1 MSEPGKKVLV
11 WGLTSNVGGLEMVVK
26 NYVGRISPSDV
37 RFDFVTTH
45 ESMVFE
51 DWVLEL
57 GSEVLYLPSR
67 SKDPIGYKQA
77 IDRFSSECL
86 GSYDAVWLND
96 CRWGNLDILV
106 KAKKV
111 GVPRRIAHAH
121 NTRDIADGQVRILR
135 HKANRIRIASLATDF
150 WACSLAAAKWCFN
163 ESQLESQRFRVVRN
177 AVDVGRFSFDEET
190 RTRMRRQLRLGDLP
204 TYINVGRLDHQKNQA
219 FLLEAFKELLAL
231 QPESV
236 LLLVGGGPDEG
247 ALRAKA
253 RDLGLGDSVLFL
265 GFRSDIPELL
275 CSADCFMMPSLFE
288 GLSLVLVEAR
298 ASGLPCLCSDAITPE
313 VAILGSLERIPL
325 STGAMAW
332 AKRMASAELPADRK
346 AGVAAVRAAGYD
358 IDAEAARLAE
368 FFASGGARFEPS
380 AVLSRREG

>member
-45 ESMVFE
+45 ESMAFE

-219 FLLEAFKELLAL
+219 FLLEALSA
-231 QPESV
+231 PSS
-236 LLLVGGGPDEG
+236 GPPPTSSSTLSG
-247 ALRAKA
+247 CKA
-253 RDLGLGDSVLFL
+253 SN
-265 GFRSDIPELL
+265 
-275 CSADCFMMPSLFE
+275 SLK
-288 GLSLVLVEAR
+288 
-298 ASGLPCLCSDAITPE
+298 AS
-313 VAILGSLERIPL
+313 R
-325 STGAMAW
+325 
-332 AKRMASAELPADRK
+332 RK
-346 AGVAAVRAAGYD
+346 AW
-358 IDAEAARLAE
+358 
-368 FFASGGARFEPS
+368 FF
-380 AVLSRREG
+380 

>member
-45 ESMVFE
+45 ESMAFE

-288 GLSLVLVEAR
+288 GLSLVLVEAQ

-332 AKRMASAELPADRK
+332 AKRMASAGSCPPTGRPESLR
-346 AGVAAVRAAGYD
+346 
-358 IDAEAARLAE
+358 
-368 FFASGGARFEPS
+368 
-380 AVLSRREG
+380 

>member
-45 ESMVFE
+45 ESMAFE

-135 HKANRIRIASLATDF
+135 QPDPHCLAGHG
-150 WACSLAAAKWCFN
+150 L
-163 ESQLESQRFRVVRN
+163 
-177 AVDVGRFSFDEET
+177 
-190 RTRMRRQLRLGDLP
+190 LG
-204 TYINVGRLDHQKNQA
+204 V
-219 FLLEAFKELLAL
+219 
-231 QPESV
+231 
-236 LLLVGGGPDEG
+236 LVGGG
-247 ALRAKA
+247 
-253 RDLGLGDSVLFL
+253 
-265 GFRSDIPELL
+265 
-275 CSADCFMMPSLFE
+275 
-288 GLSLVLVEAR
+288 
-298 ASGLPCLCSDAITPE
+298 
-313 VAILGSLERIPL
+313 
-325 STGAMAW
+325 
-332 AKRMASAELPADRK
+332 
-346 AGVAAVRAAGYD
+346 
-358 IDAEAARLAE
+358 
-368 FFASGGARFEPS
+368 
-380 AVLSRREG
+380 